1 MKKNRKF
8 VICNKTNHKKILK
21 LESQK
26 NLNINIKPYFQGR
39 FEKSKLG
46 FELLMFYYV

>member
-1 MKKNRKF
+1 MYKF
-8 VICNKTNHKKILK
+8 NQGIFRIGKTFK

-26 NLNINIKPYFQGR
+26 NKPWFSIKSYFQSR